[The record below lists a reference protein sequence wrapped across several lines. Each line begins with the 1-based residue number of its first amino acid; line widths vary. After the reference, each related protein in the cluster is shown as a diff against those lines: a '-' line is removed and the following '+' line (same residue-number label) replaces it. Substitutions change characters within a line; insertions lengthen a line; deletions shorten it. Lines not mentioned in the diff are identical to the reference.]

1 MKYQAQLHELSEFVR
16 ASKGREDAAARAV
29 ISLHKNFPQYNWVG
43 IYRLEGKHLVLGAY
57 QGKPTEHVRILVG
70 QGICGAAAVSH
81 RTEVV
86 PDVGADA
93 RYLACFA
100 ETSSEIVVPI
110 IKGGKFW
117 GEIDVDSNQRHAFGP
132 DDVALLEAIA
142 KLLAEW
148 V

>member
-1 MKYQAQLHELSEFVR
+1 MKYQKQFGALAEFVR
-16 ASKGREDAAARAV
+16 ASKGREDAEARAV
-29 ISLHKNFPQYNWVG
+29 ISLHRDFTHYNWVG
-43 IYRLEGKHLVLGAY
+43 IYRLEGSHLVLGSY
-57 QGKPTEHVRILVG
+57 QGKPTEHVRIPIG
-70 QGICGAAAVSH
+70 QGICGSAAVSQ

-110 IKGGKFW
+110 IKGGKLW
-117 GEIDVDSNQRHAFGP
+117 GEIDIDSNQRHAFGP
-132 DDVALLEAIA
+132 DDVELLEAVA